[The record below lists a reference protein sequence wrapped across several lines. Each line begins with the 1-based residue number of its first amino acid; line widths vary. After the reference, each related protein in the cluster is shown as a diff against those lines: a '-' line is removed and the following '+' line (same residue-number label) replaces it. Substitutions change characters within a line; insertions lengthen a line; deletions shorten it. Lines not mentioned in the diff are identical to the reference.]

1 MSSNSESVK
10 IASTS
15 SPSADMPT
23 VAAAAVEKKFMN
35 LQTQHGN
42 EMTADEENIVVFGR
56 SISPIRESSDV
67 FVWHFEIDVGAKKK
81 DEDEHDDD
89 EDVSTAFLIPFNH
102 YTSSS
107 HCRWDVDVVFS
118 GGGLSPKTSDVYRV
132 SNYDKIE
139 NWW

>member
-1 MSSNSESVK
+1 MSSSSESVK

-15 SPSADMPT
+15 STSADTPT
-23 VAAAAVEKKFMN
+23 AAAAATKKFMN

-56 SISPIRESSDV
+56 SFSPIRESSDV

-81 DEDEHDDD
+81 DEDEFQDD
-89 EDVSTAFLIPFNH
+89 EDVSTAFLYSLQPLHIIVTLPMR
-102 YTSSS
+102 
-107 HCRWDVDVVFS
+107 CRCRLS
-118 GGGLSPKTSDVYRV
+118 GGGLLPKTSDVYRV

-139 NWW
+139 N

>member
-1 MSSNSESVK
+1 MSSSSESVK

-15 SPSADMPT
+15 STSADMPT
-23 VAAAAVEKKFMN
+23 AAAATKKFMN

-56 SISPIRESSDV
+56 SISPIRNSSDEL
-67 FVWHFEIDVGAKKK
+67 VWHWDIDVGAKK
-81 DEDEHDDD
+81 DEDEYKDD
-89 EDVSTAFLIPFNH
+89 EDVSTAFFIPYNR

-107 HCRWDVDVVFS
+107 HCRWDVDVVS
-118 GGGLSPKTSDVYRV
+118 GRGLLPKTSDVYRV